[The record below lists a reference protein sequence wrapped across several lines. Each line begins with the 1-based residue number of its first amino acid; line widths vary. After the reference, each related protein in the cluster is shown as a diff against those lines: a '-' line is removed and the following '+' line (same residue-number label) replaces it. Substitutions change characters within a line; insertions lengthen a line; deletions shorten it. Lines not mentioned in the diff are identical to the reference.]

1 VSTGHDT
8 GATRDTGAALYLS
21 HDGLRDLVAALVAEH
36 TAVIGPAAAGGPA
49 IPGLEDRER
58 PTAKGFYGELEY
70 REVREAGELVLGP
83 GMPRLSLKQF
93 FLPQSEDLFS
103 WRQRGTDVEL
113 TETPT
118 RFNPRVVLG
127 AKPCDAAALEI
138 VDEVMNW
145 EYQDELWNGRREA
158 TAIFALACGVEDQHC
173 FCPSM
178 GVAPDSVRGADGLL
192 TPVEGGFVVEATSPK
207 GEAFVAA
214 HRARLA
220 AAPDGAAD
228 AARAFRAAAA
238 DRVAGNAQIDAARVQ
253 DWIEHHFEDPFWATL
268 GVRCNGCGACTM
280 VCPTCHCFDIVDE
293 EEGVGCG
300 TRRRCWDTCQAGKFT
315 VHASG
320 HNPRADQI
328 ARYRQRINHKF
339 NVYPLKFG
347 DVLCTGC
354 GRCVRTCQMGQ
365 NIGEILVAIDE
376 YAQATADGRGIRGD
390 AAPDPDAAFRAQPVD
405 EVGT

>member
-1 VSTGHDT
+1 MS
-8 GATRDTGAALYLS
+8 AELFLS
-21 HDGLRDLVAALVAEH
+21 HDDLRGLVADLIAARVA
-36 TAVIGPAAAGGPA
+36 VVGPTAAGGPA
-49 IPGLEDRER
+49 IPGLEARER
-58 PTAKGFYGELEY
+58 PAAKGIYGELEY
-70 REVREAGELVLGP
+70 REVRDAAELALGP

-103 WRQRGTDVEL
+103 WKQRGAEVEIA
-113 TETPT
+113 ETPT
-118 RFNPRVVLG
+118 RFNPRVVFG

-138 VDEVMNW
+138 VDGVMNW
-145 EYQDELWNGRREA
+145 EYHDELWNGRREA
-158 TAIFALACGVEDQHC
+158 TTIFALACAVEDEHC
-173 FCPSM
+173 FCPSV
-178 GVAPDSVRGADGLL
+178 GAAPDSVKGADGLL
-192 TPVEGGFVVEATSPK
+192 TPADGGFVVEATSEK
-207 GEAFVAA
+207 GRAFVDVHRTRFAA
-214 HRARLA
+214 V
-220 AAPDGAAD
+220 PDGAAE
-228 AARAFRAAAA
+228 AARAFRDTAAA
-238 DRVAGNAQIDAARVQ
+238 RVAENTVIDAARVRE
-253 DWIEHHFEDPFWATL
+253 WIETHFEDPFWATL

-376 YAQATADGRGIRGD
+376 YAQVTGGGRTASGDGSPD
-390 AAPDPDAAFRAQPVD
+390 APVPDAAFRAQPAG